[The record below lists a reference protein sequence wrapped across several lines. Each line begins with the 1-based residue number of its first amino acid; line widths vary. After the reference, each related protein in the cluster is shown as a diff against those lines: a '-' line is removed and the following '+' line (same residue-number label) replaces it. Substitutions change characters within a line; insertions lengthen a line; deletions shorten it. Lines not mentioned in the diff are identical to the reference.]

1 MRRPLAGLDHADAL
15 ANLHINLK
23 DLYEILKYTAAHF
36 VVDRTGKYG
45 QLIGLVYSWKKLVL
59 HSLTP

>member
-15 ANLHINLK
+15 ANLHINLINT
-23 DLYEILKYTAAHF
+23 LLT

-45 QLIGLVYSWKKLVL
+45 QLNGNKNGY
-59 HSLTP
+59 

>member
-23 DLYEILKYTAAHF
+23 DLYEYTAAHF

-45 QLIGLVYSWKKLVL
+45 QLIGLVYSYNFGEDELM
-59 HSLTP
+59 